1 MEGKTDCRKW
11 ILCWY
16 FLIKRLHMTESK
28 TESQDTFSFL
38 DIYILKHIPKFDRDK
53 HVRLIRILYLDFY
66 VLSQFSQFAI
76 NVI

>member
-1 MEGKTDCRKW
+1 
-11 ILCWY
+11 
-16 FLIKRLHMTESK
+16 MTESK